1 MKLAG
6 IVVLTMASL
15 MIQSAAQSQAD
26 SPVATLTERGNLN
39 VSGRS
44 VPYLIHRL
52 PVASFPD
59 LPEKIASQLEKLGCL
74 IPQTYQAHHPE
85 NVIHASFERP
95 GSSDWALLCSTDRTV
110 KLLVFFAS
118 SSSTPAVLASESET
132 ARMETHD
139 RTGVLGFAWGIDAAS
154 PQQVREAQS
163 TMEHHP
169 PPLDHDALAD
179 TFVEKSTVYHFFTK
193 NTWKV
198 VDTVD

>member
-1 MKLAG
+1 MKRAG
-6 IVVLTMASL
+6 IVVLTLASL
-15 MIQSAAQSQAD
+15 MLESAAQSQTNPAA
-26 SPVATLTERGNLN
+26 ATLTERGNLN
-39 VSGRS
+39 VSGRD
-44 VPYLIHRL
+44 VPYLIRRL

-85 NVIHASFERP
+85 NVIHASLERP
-95 GSSDWALLCSTDRTV
+95 GSSDWAALCSTDRTV
-110 KLLVFFAS
+110 KLMVFFANS
-118 SSSTPAVLASESET
+118 SIPSILATESET

-154 PQQVREAQS
+154 PQQVRQAQA

-169 PPLDHDALAD
+169 PLLDHDALAD

-193 NTWKV
+193 NAWKV
-198 VDTVD
+198 VETTD